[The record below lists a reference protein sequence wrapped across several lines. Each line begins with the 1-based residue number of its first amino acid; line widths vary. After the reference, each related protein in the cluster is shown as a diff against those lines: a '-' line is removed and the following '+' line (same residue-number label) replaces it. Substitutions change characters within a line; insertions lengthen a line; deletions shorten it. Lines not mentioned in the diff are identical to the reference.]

1 MTQLRMVVWTLEP
14 VGALGSWASCVSCSI
29 AAMNEE
35 RSRAL
40 VALAARRW
48 RIAMVLT
55 ASMLVT
61 YFGFVL
67 LVAYDKP
74 LLGRILMPGLSLG
87 ILLGAVVILVAWA
100 LTGIYVRWANRV
112 YDAELARARVLGED
126 AAADRA
132 APEQP

>member
-1 MTQLRMVVWTLEP
+1 
-14 VGALGSWASCVSCSI
+14 
-29 AAMNEE
+29 MNEE

-48 RIAMVLT
+48 RIALVLT
-55 ASMLVT
+55 ALMLLT

-74 LLGRILMPGLSLG
+74 LLGQILAPGLSLG
-87 ILLGAVVILVAWA
+87 ILLGALVILVAWA

-112 YDAELARARVLGED
+112 YDVELARVRVIGATE
-126 AAADRA
+126 AKK
-132 APEQP
+132 EEGSE

>member
-1 MTQLRMVVWTLEP
+1 
-14 VGALGSWASCVSCSI
+14 
-29 AAMNEE
+29 MNEE

-40 VALAARRW
+40 EALAARRW
-48 RIAMVLT
+48 RIAMALT
-55 ASMLVT
+55 ATMLVT

-74 LLGRILMPGLSLG
+74 LMGQILAPGLSVG

-112 YDAELARARVLGED
+112 YDVELARVRVLGSAPPHRTKGAPD
-126 AAADRA
+126 AG
-132 APEQP
+132 E

>member
-1 MTQLRMVVWTLEP
+1 
-14 VGALGSWASCVSCSI
+14 
-29 AAMNEE
+29 MNEE

-48 RIAMVLT
+48 RIARALT

-67 LVAYDKP
+67 LVASDKP
-74 LLGRILMPGLSLG
+74 LLGKILMPGLSLG
-87 ILLGAVVILVAWA
+87 ILLGALVILVAWA

-112 YDAELARARVLGED
+112 YDAELARARVIGAD
-126 AAADRA
+126 AKAEE
-132 APEQP
+132 P

>member
-1 MTQLRMVVWTLEP
+1 
-14 VGALGSWASCVSCSI
+14 
-29 AAMNEE
+29 MNEE
-35 RSRAL
+35 RSHAL

-48 RIAMVLT
+48 RIARALT
-55 ASMLVT
+55 VSMLVT

-74 LLGRILMPGLSLG
+74 LLGKILVPGLSLG

-112 YDAELARARVLGED
+112 YDAELARARVLG
-126 AAADRA
+126 ADTKA
-132 APEQP
+132 DQA

>member
-1 MTQLRMVVWTLEP
+1 
-14 VGALGSWASCVSCSI
+14 
-29 AAMNEE
+29 MNED

-40 VALAARRW
+40 EILAARRW
-48 RIAMVLT
+48 RIALALT

-74 LLGRILMPGLSLG
+74 LMGSIVVPGLSVG
-87 ILLGAVVILVAWA
+87 ILLGALVILVAWG

-112 YDAELARARVLGED
+112 YDVELARVRVLGD
-126 AAADRA
+126 AGKSEKGASDAGR
-132 APEQP
+132 